1 MIDYSHAERRVLDGD
16 VDFTM
21 MYAAHDAFARH
32 LNRVITAV
40 DADGAASAVARWT
53 LFATQLHI
61 HHTAEDKSLWP
72 KLLEAVE
79 LDEERAILDAM
90 EREHAI
96 IDPLLQRIEAAFESS
111 AREELSAALYELR
124 DGLTA
129 HMRHE
134 ENEALPLIQKYLG
147 RTGWAK
153 FGEDI
158 RKTQGTSG
166 GAVYC
171 PWLLD
176 GASDQAATK
185 ALAILPA
192 PVRLLYRTVWV
203 PKYQRSLR

>member
-1 MIDYSHAERRVLDGD
+1 MIDYSHVERRVLDGD

-32 LNRVITAV
+32 LDRVVAAV
-40 DADGAASAVARWT
+40 DADEAASAVARWK

-61 HHTAEDKSLWP
+61 HHTAEDMSLWP

-79 LDEERAILDAM
+79 LEDERETLDAM
-90 EREHAI
+90 EREHATI
-96 IDPLLQRIEAAFESS
+96 APLLQRIEAAFETS
-111 AREELSAALYELR
+111 AREELSAALHELR

-134 ENEALPLIQKYLG
+134 ENEALPLTQKYLG

-166 GAVYC
+166 GAVYF

-176 GASDQAATK
+176 GASDQAATQ